1 MTTALLLHFD
11 GDNDSTTFTDV
22 MGKTVTPYGNACLKT
37 AVKKWGTASGYFDG
51 SGDYLSVANHADF
64 DFGSG
69 DFTVEFWVNLAS
81 TASTFGL
88 CSSSAAGCCS
98 FLFYFSAGNIQFYA
112 STDGSSWNVANA
124 VIVKASP
131 STGTWYHI
139 AAARDSGTIRLFC
152 GGTLTNTV
160 AVSGALVAL
169 GTNTPTI
176 GQWAGG
182 NYLNGYID
190 ELQVNKGEA
199 LYTADFVPPTPGV
212 IANGISSTTFG
223 TPFASYPQFYN
234 TPDGINST
242 TLGTPFA
249 VYPQIGEASSL
260 ATTTFGEP
268 AASQAF
274 TATDING
281 YVAWSIRSTTFG
293 TPTCP
298 LRYTPDGINSTRF
311 GTPTANV
318 LNRTGRIA
326 DGINS
331 TSFGTPTAS
340 LRSTC
345 SAGSINSTAFGS
357 PVAYWSQT
365 GVIADGIHSTTFGIP
380 AGPARAGR
388 GKSIF
393 ITQRPR

>member
-124 VIVKASP
+124 VIVRASP

-190 ELQVNKGEA
+190 ELQV
-199 LYTADFVPPTPGV
+199 TPPTLFRQRQGLSQT
-212 IANGISSTTFG
+212 A
-223 TPFASYPQFYN
+223 
-234 TPDGINST
+234 
-242 TLGTPFA
+242 
-249 VYPQIGEASSL
+249 L
-260 ATTTFGEP
+260 AARPSGRP
-268 AASQAF
+268 
-274 TATDING
+274 
-281 YVAWSIRSTTFG
+281 W
-293 TPTCP
+293 P
-298 LRYTPDGINSTRF
+298 
-311 GTPTANV
+311 
-318 LNRTGRIA
+318 TGR
-326 DGINS
+326 
-331 TSFGTPTAS
+331 
-340 LRSTC
+340 
-345 SAGSINSTAFGS
+345 
-357 PVAYWSQT
+357 
-365 GVIADGIHSTTFGIP
+365 
-380 AGPARAGR
+380 
-388 GKSIF
+388 
-393 ITQRPR
+393 RPE